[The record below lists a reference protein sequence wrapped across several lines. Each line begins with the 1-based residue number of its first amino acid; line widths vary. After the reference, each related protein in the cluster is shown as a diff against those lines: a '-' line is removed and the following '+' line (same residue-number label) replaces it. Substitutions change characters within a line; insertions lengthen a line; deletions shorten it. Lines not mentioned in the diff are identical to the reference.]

1 MGAKSET
8 FQYIA
13 DSVKNKTA
21 AKVSALR
28 WYMSFTSKWIEN
40 YQNGL
45 IRWPVFV
52 DSGTTLI
59 MARIS
64 LVIHWP
70 VSNFSFKEDSWY
82 LSGAPLLGWLN
93 RYISL
98 PLKKNV
104 ND

>member
-70 VSNFSFKEDSWY
+70 VSNFPFKEDSCY
-82 LSGAPLLGWLN
+82 LWGAALLGWLN
-93 RYISL
+93 PYISL